1 VDLARVVGELDNRLA
16 GRVSPADDNDILIRA
31 LLSLDMGR
39 RVIQALTLE
48 PIRILGR
55 LEDFHFEDT
64 RFLDAGTDRVVIL
77 YRIVGRGAGSGVP
90 VSRDVGA
97 LWQLRNGKL
106 LKGEV
111 YLDQREALEAAGLPE

>member
-1 VDLARVVGELDNRLA
+1 MAA
-16 GRVSPADDNDILIRA
+16 A
-31 LLSLDMGR
+31 
-39 RVIQALTLE
+39 
-48 PIRILGR
+48 

-64 RFLDAGTDRVVIL
+64 RFLDAGRDRVVIL
-77 YRIVGRGAGSGVP
+77 YRIVGRGAGSGVA

-111 YLDQREALEAAGLPE
+111 YLDQRDALGAAGLRE